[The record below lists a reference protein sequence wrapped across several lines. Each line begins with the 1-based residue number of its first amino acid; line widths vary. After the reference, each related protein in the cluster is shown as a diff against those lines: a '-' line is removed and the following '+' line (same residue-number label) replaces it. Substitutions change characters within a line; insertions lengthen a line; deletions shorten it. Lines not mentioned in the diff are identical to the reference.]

1 MNQTYG
7 NLYLFWMQCHSEQ
20 HQLKQER
27 LLHANTVHFQKAI
40 SFDERE
46 YSDLEDSE
54 MVEDEPERQVM
65 TPSSFSSDDIDEVL
79 NSDFLRDQ
87 SYNFSDQAREK
98 LFQCAD
104 YSDASSSAVTIEMKT
119 ATSRDNDSASVSNE
133 DSLDI

>member
-1 MNQTYG
+1 MNHTYG
-7 NLYLFWMQCHSEQ
+7 NPELFWMQFHGEQ
-20 HQLKQER
+20 HLLKQER

-54 MVEDEPERQVM
+54 MVEDEPERQIT

-98 LFQCAD
+98 L
-104 YSDASSSAVTIEMKT
+104 
-119 ATSRDNDSASVSNE
+119 
-133 DSLDI
+133 L